1 MKSLTI
7 IVVAALLA
15 VVATELY
22 FRLLDGKYLV
32 LMAMF
37 FVVGAA
43 TAATTARFRAR
54 QQPTRTERPA
64 RKRPARGGER
74 RSGSSRGDRERR
86 SDSSRGDR
94 ERRSDSSRGD
104 RERRSDS
111 PRDDRERRSDS
122 PRDDRERR
130 SDSPR
135 DDRERRSDSPR
146 DDRERRS
153 DSPRDDRERRSDSP
167 RDDRERPPNLPADAK
182 RETGEVKWFDRTK
195 GYGFVRRENGD
206 EIFVHHRSIRRQGGE
221 RPGLD
226 DGQSVSFVAV
236 ERERGWQAEDVVP
249 E

>member
-111 PRDDRERRSDS
+111 
-122 PRDDRERR
+122 
-130 SDSPR
+130 
-135 DDRERRSDSPR
+135 
-146 DDRERRS
+146 
-153 DSPRDDRERRSDSP
+153 
-167 RDDRERPPNLPADAK
+167 K

>member
-146 DDRERRS
+146 DDRER
-153 DSPRDDRERRSDSP
+153 
-167 RDDRERPPNLPADAK
+167 PPNLPADAK

>member
-1 MKSLTI
+1 MKSTLTI

-22 FRLLDGKYLV
+22 FRLLDGRYLV

-37 FVVGAA
+37 FVVGVA

-54 QQPTRTERPA
+54 QPPPTRTERPA
-64 RKRPARGGER
+64 RKRPAR
-74 RSGSSRGDRERR
+74 RG
-86 SDSSRGDR
+86 
-94 ERRSDSSRGD
+94 
-104 RERRSDS
+104 ERRSDS
-111 PRDDRERRSDS
+111 PRGDGERRSNS
-122 PRDDRERR
+122 PRDDRERA
-130 SDSPR
+130 
-135 DDRERRSDSPR
+135 
-146 DDRERRS
+146 
-153 DSPRDDRERRSDSP
+153 
-167 RDDRERPPNLPADAK
+167 PNLPADAK

-236 ERERGWQAEDVVP
+236 ERERGWQAEDVTP

>member
-122 PRDDRERR
+122 PRDDRER
-130 SDSPR
+130 
-135 DDRERRSDSPR
+135 
-146 DDRERRS
+146 
-153 DSPRDDRERRSDSP
+153 
-167 RDDRERPPNLPADAK
+167 PPNLPADAK